1 MQTMIILGAG
11 QFGRAFAAL
20 LNTSEY
26 KLLAFGDNNPKLHG
40 TFIRQIPV
48 VSIPQAVSLE
58 PDCLL
63 IGVIDQK
70 RSAELYRQA
79 FSIGFRGEFF
89 RLSQLYQLLDIRSAT
104 LCRLAQRLKQ
114 QEIPGS
120 IAELGV
126 YKGDLAVKLNAL
138 FPECP
143 LHLFDT
149 FEGFDHRDIQKEETG
164 GYSNAREGD
173 FSDTSEQ
180 AVRDRLP
187 YPEKAVFHKGYFP
200 GTAKGLEEELYA
212 LVSIDADLYAPILAG
227 LTYFYP
233 RLARG
238 GAILLHDY
246 NNGRFKGA
254 GQAVTDY
261 EKEHGPLL
269 LTPLCDLHGSAV
281 ILKP

>member
-11 QFGRAFAAL
+11 QFGRAFANL

-26 KLLAFGDNNPKLHG
+26 SLLAFGDNNPALWG
-40 TFIRQIPV
+40 TTINQIPV
-48 VSIPQAVSLE
+48 VSIPQAISFE

-70 RSAELYRQA
+70 RTAELYRQA

-104 LCRLAQRLKQ
+104 LYRLAQRLTQ
-114 QEIPGS
+114 QNIAGS

-138 FPECP
+138 FPERP

-149 FEGFDHRDIQKEETG
+149 FEGFDSRDIQKEASSG
-164 GYSNAREGD
+164 FSRAQEGD
-173 FSDTSEQ
+173 FSDTSEK
-180 AVRDRLP
+180 AVLDRLSH
-187 YPEKAVFHKGYFP
+187 PEQAGIHKGYFP
-200 GTAKGLEEELYA
+200 ETALDLEDEHYA
-212 LVSIDADLYAPILAG
+212 LVSIDADLYAPILSG

-233 RLARG
+233 RLTSG

-246 NNGRFKGA
+246 NNGRFRGA
-254 GQAVTDY
+254 NQAVKDY
-261 EKEHGPLL
+261 EKEHGSLL